1 MHITRGASRQGAQ
14 LIPLDL
20 ELERTVRRRRRQ
32 NRDRMNEGEEVPQN
46 GQNGQNGQR
55 TMRDFVSP
63 NVQGDQTPIV
73 RPAVAANNFEIKP
86 AMIQMIQNSQFNGLP
101 HEDPIGHMTRFLE
114 YCSTFKMNGVQPE
127 AIRLILFP
135 FSLMDR
141 AKRWFTSLP
150 PNSIS
155 TWQEL
160 YTAFFNKYF
169 PPAKVLKIRNEI
181 NSFYQREDESF
192 YECWDRFKDLQRQC
206 PPQLIPT
213 WDLAQSFY
221 KGVNSAVRANIDAS
235 AGGTI
240 MSKTP
245 EDALELFEEMANTQ
259 SLWSNE
265 RAISKRG
272 GAIEVDGLTMLNAKL
287 DALTKRMDKM
297 SVNSISNLSSS
308 SCELCQGGHPTIEC
322 QMMQGLSMESVNFV
336 NNFKGQQNQV
346 HGNTYNPS
354 WRNHPNFSWSNQGNN
369 QWRPQAPPGFG
380 GLNAQQHQSN
390 FQQDKGTSL
399 ESKLDKF
406 MDVMSTKM
414 NQQDETTKRL
424 ENRFEQMYQDT
435 QLMFKNHSSSIHNL
449 EVQMGQLANS
459 LTMRNQ
465 GSLPSNTEKNP
476 KEQLKAITLRSG
488 TEIRTPK
495 ATVDYEQEKKK
506 DEEKVQEDEWIEVQV
521 EKEQEEEQVIEKPP
535 PQVKPYKPPAPYPQ
549 RLKKQEHD
557 QQFAKFLER
566 FKALHINM
574 PLVEC
579 LSQMPKYAKF
589 LKELISNKKKLQEC
603 ETITLTKECSAIISN
618 KLPLKRK
625 HPGSLTIP
633 CSVGNLKFQRA
644 LCDSGASINLMPLSV
659 YRKLGLGEAKPTSIK
674 LQLAD
679 RTVKEPEGI
688 VEDVL
693 VKAGK
698 FIFPVDF
705 VVLDFEEDEEVPLIL
720 GMPFLYTA
728 RAIIDVY
735 DGTLTLRVG
744 DESCKF
750 NMYETMKYP
759 YDEDFCMRVEV
770 IDECVNEVQ
779 RRRLAKSLEVENI
792 EKCLQVQS
800 FAEEINLKH
809 QTHSPQIQLPNT
821 DPTPPSTIKPP
832 ELDLKPLPPY
842 LRYTFLGRDQTLPV
856 IISSKLSRKQ
866 EELLVDM
873 LRRRIK
879 AIGWQ
884 ISDIRGISPSYCM
897 HKILMEDGHK
907 PTIERQRRLN
917 PNMQE
922 VVKKEVVKLLDAGI
936 IYPISDSSWVSP
948 IQCVPKK
955 GGMTVVKNEEGEFI
969 PTRVVSGW
977 RVCID
982 YRKLNAST
990 RKDHFPL
997 PFIDQMLERIAGHA
1011 FYCFLDGYSGY
1022 NQIAIAP
1029 EDQEKTTF
1037 TCPYG
1042 TFAYRRMP
1050 FGLCNAPA
1058 TFQRCMMAIFADL
1071 VEEIMDVFMDDFS
1084 VYGNSF
1090 EGCLNNLEQVL
1101 VRCEETNLVLNW
1113 EKCHFMVDEG
1123 IVLGHRISAQGIQVD
1138 KAKVEAIEKLQYPTN
1153 VKGVRSFLGHAGF
1166 YRRFI
1171 KDFSKISKPLCK
1183 LLEKDS
1189 IFDFTD
1195 ECKLAFDRLKQALVS
1210 APIVMAPDWSLP
1222 FELMCDASD
1231 HAIGVVLGQRK
1242 ENRLHVIYYA
1252 SRTLTETQLNYATT
1266 EKEMLAVIFAFDK
1279 FRSYLLG
1286 THVIVYTDHA
1296 ALKYLMNKKDSKPRL
1311 IRWVL
1316 LLQEFDI
1323 EIRDKK
1329 GAENVVADHLSRLEA
1344 EQEDEQEPIKELFP
1358 DEMLFAIR
1366 FMDTPWFADI
1376 ANFLSVGEIPKEFSS
1391 QQKKKLIRDAKFYI
1405 WDEPFL
1411 WKLCSDGMVR
1421 RCITNEEVGAILQ
1434 HCHGMVNGGH
1444 YGPQRTAAKVLEA
1457 GFYWPSIFKDA
1468 REFMMHC
1475 DACQRSGNIS
1485 KKDEMLQSGIL
1496 EVEIFDVWGIDFMG
1510 PFPLSDGNK
1519 YILVCV
1525 DYVSK
1530 WVEAQACSVND
1541 ARVVCRFLKKLFSR
1555 FGMPRVIISDRG
1567 THFCN
1572 KNMETLLARY
1582 GVKHKIATPYH
1593 PQTSGQVEVSN
1604 RELKKILERTVSKSR
1619 KEWARKLDDALWAY
1633 RTAYK
1638 TPLGMSPFRVVYG
1651 KACHLP
1657 VELEHKAYWAVK
1669 ALNFDFKSAA
1679 EKRMLQ
1685 LNELEE
1691 IREAAY
1697 ENSRIYKERTKR
1709 WHDARVRI
1717 KEFKEG
1723 DQVLLFNSRLK
1734 LFPGKL
1740 KSRWTGPYTVLHSYP
1755 YGAVEL
1761 CNTRGDTFKVNGQRL
1776 KLYHGGTFEEF
1787 HQVSYLMES
1796 TG

>member
-1 MHITRGASRQGAQ
+1 MHTTRSASKKGVS

-20 ELERTVRRRRRQ
+20 ELEKAARQRRKQLRG
-32 NRDRMNEGEEVPQN
+32 RMNGVEGQAP
-46 GQNGQNGQR
+46 QNGQNGQR

-63 NVQGDQTPIV
+63 NVQSDQTPIV

-86 AMIQMIQNSQFNGLP
+86 AMIQMIQNSQFCGLP
-101 HEDPIGHMTRFLE
+101 HEDPISHMTRFLE

-150 PNSIS
+150 PNSIN

-181 NSFYQREDESF
+181 NSFFQREDETF
-192 YECWDRFKDLQRQC
+192 YECWERFKDLQRQC
-206 PPQLIPT
+206 PSQLIPA
-213 WDLAQSFY
+213 WDLVQSFY
-221 KGVNSAVRANIDAS
+221 KGVNSSVRVNIDAA

-245 EDALELFEEMANTQ
+245 EDALDLFEEMANTQ

-265 RAISKRG
+265 RTIPKKAGS
-272 GAIEVDGLTMLNAKL
+272 IEVDSLTMVNAKL
-287 DALTKRMDKM
+287 DALTKRIDKM
-297 SVNSISNLSSS
+297 SVNAISSSVSS
-308 SCELCQGGHPTIEC
+308 SCELCQGGHPTMEC
-322 QMMQGLSMESVNFV
+322 QMMQGMSMEDVNYV
-336 NNFKGQQNQV
+336 SNFKAQQNQV
-346 HGNTYNPS
+346 YGNTYNPS

-380 GLNAQQHQSN
+380 SHNAQQSQPH
-390 FQQDKGTSL
+390 FQQDKSSSSTTSW
-399 ESKLDKF
+399 ESKMEKF
-406 MDVMSTKM
+406 MDVVSARM
-414 NQQDETTKRL
+414 NQQDESQKRM
-424 ENRFEQMYQDT
+424 EQMIR
-435 QLMFKNHSSSIHNL
+435 NHSSSIHNL

-459 LTMRNQ
+459 LSVRNQ
-465 GSLPSNTEKNP
+465 GTLPSNTEKNP
-476 KEQLKAITLRSG
+476 KEQIKAITLRSG
-488 TEIRTPK
+488 TEIQTPK
-495 ATVDYEQEKKK
+495 ATVEYEDKKR
-506 DEEKVQEDEWIEVQV
+506 EGEVVQEDEWVEVDVQKEPEVQK
-521 EKEQEEEQVIEKPP
+521 EKQKKPQA
-535 PQVKPYKPPAPYPQ
+535 PQIRPYEPPAPYPQ

-557 QQFAKFLER
+557 QQFTRFLER
-566 FKALHINM
+566 FKTLHINM

-589 LKELISNKKKLQEC
+589 LKELISNKKKLQEF
-603 ETITLTKECSAIISN
+603 ETVTLTKECSAIISN

-633 CSVGNLKFQRA
+633 CSVGNLKFQKA
-644 LCDSGASINLMPLSV
+644 LCDSGASINLMPLSI
-659 YRKLGLGEAKPTSIK
+659 YRKLGLGEAKPTSIR

-693 VKAGK
+693 VRAGK

-705 VVLDFEEDEEVPLIL
+705 VVLDFEEDEDVPLIL

-728 RAIIDVY
+728 KAIIDVY

-750 NMYETMKYP
+750 DVYQGMKYP
-759 YDEDFCMRVEV
+759 SDNDLCLRVDIV
-770 IDECVNEVQ
+770 DECVSEVQ
-779 RRRLAKSLEVENI
+779 RRRLANSVEIENI
-792 EKCLQVQS
+792 EKCLQEQ
-800 FAEEINLKH
+800 FFQEAETLKH
-809 QTHSPQIQLPNT
+809 QPHIPHPQLPNT
-821 DPTPPSTIKPP
+821 EPIPPSAIKPP
-832 ELDLKPLPPY
+832 KLELKPLPQY
-842 LRYTFLGRDQTLPV
+842 LKYTFLGENQTLPV
-856 IISSKLSRKQ
+856 IISSKLSEEQ
-866 EELLVDM
+866 EEVLVEV
-873 LRRRIK
+873 LKRRMK

-897 HKILMEDGHK
+897 HKILMEEGHK

-955 GGMTVVKNEEGEFI
+955 GGMTIVENEEGEKV
-969 PTRVVSGW
+969 PTRVVNGW

-982 YRKLNAST
+982 YRKLNSAT

-1058 TFQRCMMAIFADL
+1058 TFQRCMMAIFSDF

-1090 EGCLNNLEQVL
+1090 EGCLENLDRVL
-1101 VRCEETNLVLNW
+1101 ARCEETNLVLNW

-1123 IVLGHRISAQGIQVD
+1123 IVLGHKISAEGLEVD
-1138 KAKVEAIEKLQYPTN
+1138 KAKVETIEKLQYPTN

-1183 LLEKDS
+1183 LLEKES
-1189 IFDFTD
+1189 PFDFTN
-1195 ECKLAFDRLKQALVS
+1195 ECKLAFDRLKEALIS
-1210 APIVMAPDWSLP
+1210 APIVVTPNWNLP

-1231 HAIGVVLGQRK
+1231 HAIGAVLGQRK
-1242 ENRLHVIYYA
+1242 ENKLHVIYYA
-1252 SRTLTETQLNYATT
+1252 SRTLTDAQLNYATT

-1286 THVIVYTDHA
+1286 SKVVVYTDHA

-1323 EIRDKK
+1323 EIKDKK
-1329 GAENVVADHLSRLEA
+1329 GSENVVADHLSRLGMD
-1344 EQEDEQEPIKELFP
+1344 QEDEEPIKELFP
-1358 DEMLFAIR
+1358 DEKLLLIKGL
-1366 FMDTPWFADI
+1366 DTPWFADV
-1376 ANFLSVGEIPKEFSS
+1376 ANFLSIGKFPEEFNW
-1391 QQKKKLIRDAKFYI
+1391 QQKKKLIYDSKSYL
-1405 WDEPFL
+1405 WDDPFL
-1411 WKLCSDGMVR
+1411 WKMCNDGMIR
-1421 RCITNEEVGAILQ
+1421 RCIANDEVESVLQ
-1434 HCHGMVNGGH
+1434 HCHGLVNGGH
-1444 YGPQRTAAKVLEA
+1444 FGPQRTAAKVLEA
-1457 GFYWPSIFKDA
+1457 GFYWPTIFQDA
-1468 REFMMHC
+1468 REFVLSC

-1485 KKDEMLQSGIL
+1485 KRDEMLQSGIL

-1510 PFPLSDGNK
+1510 PFPMSEGNR

-1541 ARVVCRFLKKLFSR
+1541 ARVVCKFLKKLFSR
-1555 FGMPRVIISDRG
+1555 FGMPRAIISDGG

-1572 KNMETLLARY
+1572 KNMDTLLAHY
-1582 GVKHKIATPYH
+1582 GVKHKVATPYH

-1604 RELKKILERTVSKSR
+1604 RELKKILERTVSRSR

-1638 TPLGMSPFRVVYG
+1638 TPIGMSPYRLVYG

-1669 ALNFDFKSAA
+1669 ALNFDFKKAA
-1679 EKRMLQ
+1679 QKRILQ
-1685 LNELEE
+1685 LSELEE
-1691 IREAAY
+1691 IRELAY
-1697 ENSRIYKERTKR
+1697 ENSRIYKERTKK
-1709 WHDARVRI
+1709 WHDAKIKI

-1723 DQVLLFNSRLK
+1723 DQVLLFNSRLR

-1740 KSRWTGPYTVLHSYP
+1740 KSRWSGPFMVTYAYP
-1755 YGAVEL
+1755 FGAVEL
-1761 CNTRGDTFKVNGQRL
+1761 CNTQGERFKVNGQRL
-1776 KLYHGGTFEEF
+1776 KLYHGGTLEKFR
-1787 HQVSYLMES
+1787 QSVYLES
-1796 TG
+1796 